1 MVPGIGKKGAERIV
15 LELRD
20 RLGPP
25 GESSVAGG
33 LPGTRPHR
41 VASWRDQVQ
50 SGLVNLGWPVRD
62 ADQAIAA
69 LEEDGTIG
77 TANGETVDVAVVLR
91 AALRKLSKQ

>member
-1 MVPGIGKKGAERIV
+1 RIV

-25 GESSVAGG
+25 GESGVTGG
-33 LPGTRPHR
+33 LPGARPQR
-41 VASWRDQVQ
+41 VPQWRDQVQ
-50 SGLVNLGWPVRD
+50 SGLVNLGWAARD

-77 TANGETVDVAVVLR
+77 AANGEDPQTVDVAAVLR
-91 AALRKLSKQ
+91 AALRRLSKQ